1 MEDLQLKTEP
11 ASDRLIDRRISLLLN
26 MIRCTY
32 PLFYCILDPENGTEL
47 YSDYP
52 PEFTMG
58 ATVTMLAANEETL
71 ADYRKGGRRLPL
83 FLDNGAG
90 LIWLIDGEWQE
101 DVLERIHVFGPVFHD
116 GRVSQQRALREMDR
130 YNFSVPLRARLLRQM
145 QMVPVIPSVVLNTYG
160 PMLHY
165 AVTRERITADQVF
178 FSHGQ
183 GFRSATEEMDFSTEH
198 NGIWAAEQELL
209 TAVREGDPNFGE
221 AVGRSASLSSGV
233 KMRSGD
239 NLLRL
244 QMNAVTLLTLVSR
257 AAIEGGLNPSVSY
270 SISDMFATR
279 IASAAA
285 YREINQITDEI
296 MQTYTEAVRQA
307 KQQAD
312 ISRQVANACDYI
324 RLHLREPISI
334 REMADRFGYTEYYFS
349 HKFHKETGTTIKE
362 YIRDRRLEEAKTLLV
377 TTNMSVQE
385 ISDELQIGSRS
396 YFSVIFREQFGESP
410 TDYRRKNAKI

>member
-1 MEDLQLKTEP
+1 MQFKETP
-11 ASDRLIDRRISLLLN
+11 ATDQPVDQKISLLLN

-32 PLFYCILDPENGTEL
+32 PLFYCILSPEDHSEI

-52 PEFTMG
+52 KDFTMG
-58 ATVTMLAANEETL
+58 ASTTMLAANEETL
-71 ADYRKGGRRLPL
+71 AAYCAGDRRLPQ

-101 DVLERIHVFGPVFHD
+101 DVLTRIHVLGPVFHD
-116 GRVSQQRALREMDR
+116 GRVSQQRALREMDH
-130 YNFSVPLRARLLRQM
+130 YNFSVPLRARIMRQM
-145 QMVPVIPSVVLNTYG
+145 EMVPVIPSVVLNTYG

-165 AVTRERITADQVF
+165 AITGERISADKVF
-178 FSHGQ
+178 FSHGKR
-183 GFRSATEEMDFSTEH
+183 FRAVTEAMDFSTEH
-198 NGIWAAEQELL
+198 NGIWVAEQELL
-209 TAVREGDPNFGE
+209 NAVREGDPNFGE
-221 AVGRSASLSSGV
+221 AVSRSASLSSGV

-257 AAIEGGLNPSVSY
+257 AAIEGGLNPSISY
-270 SISDMFATR
+270 SLSDMFATR
-279 IASAAA
+279 IANVVAF
-285 YREINQITDEI
+285 REVNQITDEI
-296 MQTYTEAVRQA
+296 METYTEAVRQA
-307 KQQAD
+307 KEQTEV
-312 ISRQVANACDYI
+312 SRQVVNACDYI

-334 REMADRFGYTEYYFS
+334 QEMADRFGYTEYYFS
-349 HKFHKETGTTIKE
+349 HKFHKETGVTIKE
-362 YIRDRRLEEAKTLLV
+362 FIRDRRLEEAKVLLT